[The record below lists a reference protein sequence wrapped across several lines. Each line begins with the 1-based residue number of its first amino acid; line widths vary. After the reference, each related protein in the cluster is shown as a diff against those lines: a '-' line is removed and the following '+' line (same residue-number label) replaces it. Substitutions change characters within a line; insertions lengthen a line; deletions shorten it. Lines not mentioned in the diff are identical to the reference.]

1 VASSDALGAIRPISP
16 QRESRNSMG
25 RDFRQASTPAL
36 LFTILSLYAVPC
48 LAQPVSG
55 RGQSVAQALSQ
66 EFAQVARLVTPTVV
80 NISTTAIV
88 QGTRSPFSS
97 MFGRFCGGDLGDVF
111 GQTPEEV
118 TSLGS
123 GVLFRADGYIITNN
137 HVIANGTQIAVK
149 LSTEIEYQGTV
160 VGTDALSD
168 LAVVH
173 IPATGL
179 PATKWGDSDAL
190 QVGEWVIAIGTPRG
204 LAQTV
209 TAGIISAKGRHDIG
223 LSGYE
228 DFIQTD
234 AAINPGN
241 SGGALVNMGAELVGI
256 NTAIASQSGGYEG
269 IGFAIPSNVAQ
280 RIAQQLITKHRVV
293 RGWVGIFPRALS
305 AADMRTANPG
315 NPSGVLIARMYR
327 SQPAHRAG
335 LLPNDTIL
343 AWGGLPVKSVNELS
357 RMVAEAQI
365 GGKVQVLFNRGGKQY
380 TMPVEVGER
389 PQEVQGRAVPGI

>member
-1 VASSDALGAIRPISP
+1 MKSSSILLALMAIVTV
-16 QRESRNSMG
+16 Q
-25 RDFRQASTPAL
+25 
-36 LFTILSLYAVPC
+36 
-48 LAQPVSG
+48 LAGPSVGQTVTS

-66 EFAQVARLVTPTVV
+66 EFAQVARLATPTVV
-80 NISTTAIV
+80 NISTTSIV
-88 QGTRSPFSS
+88 QGRPSSFSS
-97 MFGRFCGGDLGDVF
+97 MFGGFFGGDFGDIF
-111 GQTPEEV
+111 GQAPEEV

-123 GVLFRADGYIITNN
+123 GVLFRPDGYIVTNN
-137 HVIANGTQIAVK
+137 HVIAGGTQIAVR
-149 LSTEIEYQGTV
+149 LSDETEHQATV
-160 VGTDALSD
+160 IGTDALSD

-179 PATKWGDSDAL
+179 PATRWGDSDAL

-241 SGGALVNMGAELVGI
+241 SGGALVNMRGELVGI
-256 NTAIASQSGGYEG
+256 NTAIASESGGYEG

-280 RIAQQLITKHRVV
+280 RIAQQLVTKQRVV
-293 RGWVGIFPRALS
+293 RGWTGIFPRTLS
-305 AADMRTANPG
+305 AAEMRAASPAR
-315 NPSGVLIARMYR
+315 PAGVAIARMYR

-335 LLPNDTIL
+335 LLPNDIIL
-343 AWGGLPVKSVNELS
+343 AWGGQPVKSANDLS
-357 RMVAEAQI
+357 RMVAESAI
-365 GGKVQVLFNRGGKQY
+365 GNKVQALFSRGGKQY
-380 TMPVEVGER
+380 TVAVEVGER
-389 PQEVQGRAVPGI
+389 PPEVRGRAIPGI